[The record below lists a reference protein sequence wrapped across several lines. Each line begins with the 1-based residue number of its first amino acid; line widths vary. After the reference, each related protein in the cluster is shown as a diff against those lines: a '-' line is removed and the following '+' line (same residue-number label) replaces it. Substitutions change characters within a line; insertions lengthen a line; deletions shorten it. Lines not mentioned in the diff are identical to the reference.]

1 MGRGSATKVGGPAP
15 ALELPD
21 TEGSVH
27 TLPMPGEAPAT
38 VVLWTCNHCPYAL
51 GWHDRLVEVAR
62 DYGARGIRF
71 LAVNSNDAERY
82 PHDSLEA
89 MRERVRDEDWPF
101 PYLHDESQQAA
112 RDWAAQTTPHVYVL
126 DADLLVRYEGAP
138 DADHMD
144 PALDAAWL
152 REALDAVLSGREVSR
167 AETEPVGCS
176 IKWKQ

>member
-51 GWHDRLVEVAR
+51 SWHDRLVEVGR
-62 DYGARGIRF
+62 DYGARGVRF

-89 MRERVRDEDWPF
+89 MRERVREEDWPF

-126 DADLLVRYEGAP
+126 DADLRVRYEGAP

-144 PALDAAWL
+144 PTLDAGWL
-152 REALDAVLSGREVSR
+152 REALDQVLSGREVGS